1 MAKLP
6 TVSGKE
12 VISAFQKRGF
22 AVKRQKG
29 SHVTLYKN
37 KDGKNLYVTVPL
49 HSNRELF
56 PSVLLSIIRQAGM
69 TRDEFIVMMQK

>member
-12 VISAFQKRGF
+12 VIAALQKRGF
-22 AVKRQKG
+22 SIKRQKG
-29 SHVTLYKN
+29 SHATLYKN
-37 KDGKNLYVTVPL
+37 HDGKNLYVTVPL

-69 TRDEFIVMMQK
+69 TREEFIEMMR